1 MEFEI
6 LLRMRIFLAILL
18 FSISFSVNARQKA
31 YDFNTRCQ
39 QAYDAI
45 MQLRI
50 DDGKA
55 LLEAEKRE
63 HPDNLIPYF
72 LDNYADFFPLFFNED
87 PAVYAAKKGQR
98 ATRLAK
104 MEEGPESSP
113 YYLYTQAA
121 IKFQWAMVRIKFGER
136 WDAGWEIRKAY
147 MTLKDNQ
154 RKFPQFLPN
163 NMLLGAMQTVFGT
176 IPDGYKWVSNVLGM
190 KGSIKQGMQNLQ
202 SFIDSSAP
210 LAQLFKPEAYYYYCY
225 LKLTM
230 ENKPEEL
237 WQFIQRRQLDT
248 RNNYLFAIMVANL
261 ALNNQK
267 AVMGIKVLTERNDSA
282 HYEDIVYHNYLMGLL
297 KLSRMDDDAHVYLE
311 RFVNNFKGRFYLKQ
325 GLQRL
330 SWYYYLHGNMD
341 AANRYRAMILTRG
354 STDTDEDKQALKEAK
369 TGKWPNAVLLKA
381 RLLSDGGF
389 FNEALKQLQ
398 TKKAADFG
406 LIEEK
411 LEYAYRLGRIYD
423 EMEVDDKAIAM
434 YEATIKAGAN
444 RPEYFAARAALQMG
458 YIYERRNDKAK
469 ALQCFQSCLD
479 MQGHDYKN
487 SLDQRAKAGIQRVN
501 GG

>member
-1 MEFEI
+1 
-6 LLRMRIFLAILL
+6 MRIFLTLTLL
-18 FSISFSVNARQKA
+18 SIFFSASARQKA

-39 QAYDAI
+39 QAYEAI

-87 PAVYAAKKGQR
+87 PAVYNAKKGLR
-98 ATRLAK
+98 GSRLAK

-121 IKFQWAMVRIKFGER
+121 IKFQWAMIRIKFGER

-147 MTLKDNQ
+147 QTLKDNQ

-163 NMLLGAMQTVFGT
+163 NMLLGTMQTVFGT
-176 IPDGYKWVSNVLGM
+176 IPDGYKWISNVLGM
-190 KGSIKQGMQNLQ
+190 KGSIKDGMQILQ
-202 SFIDSSAP
+202 NFIDSDAP
-210 LAQLFKPEAYYYYCY
+210 QAQLFRPEACYYYCY

-230 ENKPEEL
+230 ENKPDEL
-237 WQFIQRRQLDT
+237 WQFIQSRRLDT

-282 HYEDIVYHNYLMGLL
+282 HYEDIVYQNYLMGML
-297 KLSRMDDDAHVYLE
+297 KLARMDEDAHVYLE
-311 RFVNNFKGRFYLKQ
+311 KFVNNFRGKFYLKHA
-325 GLQRL
+325 LQRL
-330 SWYYYLHGNMD
+330 SWYYYIHGNMD
-341 AANRYRAMILTRG
+341 AANRYRAMVLTRG
-354 STDTDEDKQALKEAK
+354 STDIDEDKQALKEAQS
-369 TGKWPNAVLLKA
+369 GKWPNAVLLKA
-381 RLLSDGGF
+381 RLLSDGGM

-398 TKKAADFG
+398 HKKAADFA
-406 LIEEK
+406 LIEER

-423 EMEVDDKAIAM
+423 EMGIDDKAILM
-434 YEATIKAGAN
+434 YEATVKAGAN
-444 RPEYFAARAALQMG
+444 RPEYFAARSALQMG
-458 YIYERRNDKAK
+458 YIYEKRNDKAK
-469 ALQCFQSCLD
+469 ALQCFQTCLD
-479 MQGHDYKN
+479 MKGHDYKN

-501 GG
+501 GR

>member
-1 MEFEI
+1 
-6 LLRMRIFLAILL
+6 MRIFLALILL
-18 FSISFSVNARQKA
+18 SICFPASARQKA

-39 QAYDAI
+39 QAYEAI

-55 LLEAEKRE
+55 LIEAEKRE

-87 PAVYAAKKGQR
+87 PSVYAARKGLR

-121 IKFQWAMVRIKFGER
+121 IKFQWAMIRIKFGER

-147 MTLKDNQ
+147 QTLKDNQ

-163 NMLLGAMQTVFGT
+163 NMLLSTMQTVFGT
-176 IPDGYKWVSNVLGM
+176 VPDGYKWISSVLGM
-190 KGSIKQGMQNLQ
+190 KGSIKDGMQNLQ
-202 SFIDSSAP
+202 NFIDSSAP

-230 ENKPEEL
+230 ENKPDEL

-267 AVMGIKVLTERNDSA
+267 AVMGIKVLAERNDSA
-282 HYEDIVYHNYLMGLL
+282 RYENIIYHNYLMGML
-297 KLSRMDDDAHVYLE
+297 KLARMDEDANVYLE
-311 RFVNNFKGRFYLKQ
+311 RFVNNFKGKFYLKQ
-325 GLQRL
+325 ALQRL
-330 SWYYYLHGNMD
+330 SWYYYIHGNMD
-341 AANRYRAMILTRG
+341 AANRYRAMVLTRG
-354 STDTDEDKQALKEAK
+354 GTDTDEDKQALKEAK
-369 TGKWPNAVLLKA
+369 SGKWPNAVLLKA
-381 RLLSDGGF
+381 RLLSDGGL

-398 TKKAADFG
+398 HKKAADFS
-406 LIEEK
+406 LIEER

-423 EMEVDDKAIAM
+423 EMGIDDKAILM
-434 YEATIKAGAN
+434 YEATVKAGAN

-458 YIYERRNDKAK
+458 YIYEKRNDKAK
-469 ALQCFQSCLD
+469 ALQCFQTCLD

>member
-1 MEFEI
+1 
-6 LLRMRIFLAILL
+6 
-18 FSISFSVNARQKA
+18 
-31 YDFNTRCQ
+31 
-39 QAYDAI
+39 

-55 LLEAEKRE
+55 LIEAEKRE

-87 PAVYAAKKGQR
+87 PAVYAAKKGLR
-98 ATRLAK
+98 ATRLDK

-154 RKFPQFLPN
+154 RKFPQFQPN

-202 SFIDSSAP
+202 DFIDSNTAQ
-210 LAQLFKPEAYYYYCY
+210 AQLFRPEACYYYCY

-230 ENKPEEL
+230 ENKPDEL

-267 AVMGIKVLTERNDSA
+267 AVMGIKVLSERNDSA
-282 HYEDIVYHNYLMGLL
+282 HYENIVYHNYLMGLL
-297 KLSRMDDDAHVYLE
+297 KLARMDDDANVYLE
-311 RFVNNFKGRFYLKQ
+311 RYVNNFRGKFYLKQ
-325 GLQRL
+325 ALQRL
-330 SWYYYLHGNMD
+330 SWYYYMHGNMD
-341 AANRYRAMILTRG
+341 AANKYRAMILTRG
-354 STDTDEDKQALKEAK
+354 GTDTDEDKQALKEAK
-369 TGKWPNAVLLKA
+369 SGKWPNVVLLKA
-381 RLLSDGGF
+381 RLLSDGGL

-398 TKKAADFG
+398 TKKAADFP
-406 LIEEK
+406 LIEER

-423 EMEVDDKAIAM
+423 EMGVDDKAILM
-434 YEATIKAGAN
+434 YEATVKAGAN

-458 YIYERRNDKAK
+458 YIYEKRNDKAK
-469 ALQCFQSCLD
+469 ALQYFQTCLD

-501 GG
+501 G

>member
-1 MEFEI
+1 
-6 LLRMRIFLAILL
+6 
-18 FSISFSVNARQKA
+18 
-31 YDFNTRCQ
+31 
-39 QAYDAI
+39 

-55 LLEAEKRE
+55 LIEAEKRE

-87 PAVYAAKKGQR
+87 PAVYAAKKGLR
-98 ATRLAK
+98 ATRLDK

-202 SFIDSSAP
+202 DFIDSNTAQ
-210 LAQLFKPEAYYYYCY
+210 AQLFRPEACYYYCY

-230 ENKPEEL
+230 ENKPDEL

-267 AVMGIKVLTERNDSA
+267 AVMGIKVLSERNDSA
-282 HYEDIVYHNYLMGLL
+282 HYENIVYHNYLMGLL
-297 KLSRMDDDAHVYLE
+297 KLARMDDDANVYLE
-311 RFVNNFKGRFYLKQ
+311 RYVNNFRGKFYLKQ
-325 GLQRL
+325 ALQRL
-330 SWYYYLHGNMD
+330 SWYYYMHGNMD
-341 AANRYRAMILTRG
+341 AANKYRAMILTRG
-354 STDTDEDKQALKEAK
+354 GTDTDEDKQALKEAK
-369 TGKWPNAVLLKA
+369 SGKWPNVVLLKA
-381 RLLSDGGF
+381 RLLSDGGL

-398 TKKAADFG
+398 TKKAADFP
-406 LIEEK
+406 LIEER

-423 EMEVDDKAIAM
+423 EMGVDDKAILM
-434 YEATIKAGAN
+434 YEATVKAGAN

-458 YIYERRNDKAK
+458 YIYEKRNDKAK
-469 ALQCFQSCLD
+469 ALQYFQTCLD

-501 GG
+501 G

>member
-1 MEFEI
+1 
-6 LLRMRIFLAILL
+6 MRIFLTLTLL
-18 FSISFSVNARQKA
+18 SIFFSASARQKA

-39 QAYDAI
+39 QAYEAI

-72 LDNYADFFPLFFNED
+72 LDNYADFFPLYFNED
-87 PAVYAAKKGQR
+87 PAVYNAKKGLR
-98 ATRLAK
+98 GTRLSK
-104 MEEGPESSP
+104 MEEGPDTSP
-113 YYLYTQAA
+113 YYLYTQAT
-121 IKFQWAMVRIKFGER
+121 IKFQWALIRIKFGER

-147 MTLKDNQ
+147 QTLKDNQ

-163 NMLLGAMQTVFGT
+163 SMLLGTMQTVFGS

-190 KGSIKQGMQNLQ
+190 KGSIKDGMQTLQ
-202 SFIDSSAP
+202 HFIDSNAP
-210 LAQLFKPEAYYYYCY
+210 QAQLFRPEACYYYCY

-230 ENKPEEL
+230 ENKADEL
-237 WQFIQRRQLDT
+237 WQFIQSRHLDT
-248 RNNYLFAIMVANL
+248 HNNYLFAIMVANL

-267 AVMGIKVLTERNDSA
+267 AVMGIKVLTDRNDSA
-282 HYEDIVYHNYLMGLL
+282 HYEDIVYQHYLMGML
-297 KLSRMDDDAHVYLE
+297 KLVSMDDDAHVYLE
-311 RFVNNFKGRFYLKQ
+311 KFVNNFRGKFYLKQ
-325 GLQRL
+325 ALQRL
-330 SWYYYLHGNMD
+330 SWYYYIHGNME
-341 AANRYRAMILTRG
+341 AANKYRAMILTRG
-354 STDTDEDKQALKEAK
+354 STDIDEDKQALKEAK
-369 TGKWPNAVLLKA
+369 SGKWPNATLLKA
-381 RLLSDGGF
+381 RLLSDGGL

-398 TKKAADFG
+398 NKRAADFA
-406 LIEEK
+406 LIEER

-423 EMEVDDKAIAM
+423 EMGMDDKAIQM
-434 YEATIKAGAN
+434 YDATVKAGAN
-444 RPEYFAARAALQMG
+444 RTEYFAARAALQMG
-458 YIYERRNDKAK
+458 YIYEKRNDKAK
-469 ALQCFQSCLD
+469 ALQCFQTCLD